1 VRQDAPYETADC
13 SGTDFVNKSNEFE
26 RFSDVIRDSKEHHD
40 ICEWQNFKLDLSV
53 AFEHRK
59 SIAEHIQD
67 SIPNYKTINGL
78 YSFFDGDKCLYLGK
92 GRPIWKRIKCHYDAA
107 QGHDKARRWC
117 DFFSQYRHCV
127 TVYWLEFDPLSDDRD
142 NDQLRSVLEYLL
154 QRKYQPLFDNT
165 GYIG

>member
-1 VRQDAPYETADC
+1 
-13 SGTDFVNKSNEFE
+13 VNKSNEFE

-92 GRPIWKRIKCHYDAA
+92 GRPIWKRIKWGAIRPVLGFPGCFVDR
-107 QGHDKARRWC
+107 GVCWLC
-117 DFFSQYRHCV
+117 DLK
-127 TVYWLEFDPLSDDRD
+127 W
-142 NDQLRSVLEYLL
+142 
-154 QRKYQPLFDNT
+154 
-165 GYIG
+165 